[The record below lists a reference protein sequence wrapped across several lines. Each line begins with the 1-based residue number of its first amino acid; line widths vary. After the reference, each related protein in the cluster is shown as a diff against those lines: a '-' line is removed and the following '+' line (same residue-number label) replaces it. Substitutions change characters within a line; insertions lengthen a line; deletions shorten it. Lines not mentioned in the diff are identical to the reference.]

1 MQVKSFYL
9 QVNDIR
15 RIIAPAMKI
24 SDLKSRS
31 VCPVT
36 SALDIIGD
44 RWTLVIIRD
53 LMAGRSHYKEFQH
66 SPEGISSNI
75 LADRLS
81 KLVGWGLV
89 ERFSPSEVMGR
100 QAYRLTA
107 LGETLRPV
115 LVAVS
120 DWGLNHIEGT
130 EKRIG
135 ENRTGGRQA

>member
-1 MQVKSFYL
+1 
-9 QVNDIR
+9 
-15 RIIAPAMKI
+15 MKI
-24 SDLKSRS
+24 TNLKSRS

-36 SALDIIGD
+36 STLEIIGD

-53 LMAGRSHYKEFQH
+53 LMAGRSHFKEFEH

-81 KLVGWGLV
+81 KLIGWGII
-89 ERFSPSEVMGR
+89 EKFSSSEVLGR

-115 LVAVS
+115 VEAIS
-120 DWGLNHIEGT
+120 DWGLTYIEGT
-130 EKRIG
+130 QKRIAVK
-135 ENRTGGRQA
+135 ENH